1 MSAPKEQS
9 QIYTGGDPLSRFRRS
24 LLYTVGFT
32 KEQIERPLVAIA
44 NTWNELH
51 PGHFHLNRIAAKAKQ
66 GVLMAGGMPAE
77 FNTISLCDGLANGHA
92 GMRYVLPSRELIADS
107 IEVNIY
113 AHAFDA
119 MVLIGSCDKI
129 IPGLLMAAARLDI
142 PCIVVAGGPMF
153 PGHWPRHNLNFSVTG
168 ITALAERWS
177 QGEFTEDQLEEMTTC
192 IYPCAGACWGMGTAN
207 TMACLTEAIGM
218 SLPGD
223 GTAHATTAKKERLAG
238 QAGIAVMKLLEKNI
252 TPSKIM
258 TKNAFNNMLRVNMA
272 IGGSLNTVL
281 HIPAVA
287 RELGITVDLDMFDA
301 MARQTPHLCN
311 IEPSGPYFLSD
322 LEEAGGIPGVMKRL
336 ESDLDCDCMT
346 VTTSS
351 IGENIKD
358 AEVFNEEVIRPLDSP
373 VHEYGGIAVLKGNL
387 ASDGAVIKQVACDES
402 MWKFEGPARVFD
414 CEEDATQALMSQQI
428 KAGDVVVIRYEGP
441 RGGPGMREMAH
452 FRAML
457 KFAGL
462 GDKVYLITDGRYSG
476 YSEGSSIGYLSPEAG
491 EGGPIAVVQD
501 GDVIAIDVG
510 ARSLELKIDADELDK
525 RLRAWKCPPP
535 RVRTG
540 YLARYSAMATSAAE
554 GAVIPVPA
562 PETGR
567 RDSLH

>member
-1 MSAPKEQS
+1 MSESKEHS
-9 QIYTGGDPLSRFRRS
+9 QIYTGGDPLSRFRRA
-24 LLYTVGFT
+24 LLYTIGFT
-32 KEQIERPLVAIA
+32 REQVDRPLVAVA

-51 PGHFHLNRIAAKAKQ
+51 PGHFHLNRLAAKVKE

-77 FNTISLCDGLANGHA
+77 FNTISLCDGLANGHV
-92 GMRYVLPSRELIADS
+92 GMKYVLPSRELIADS
-107 IEVNIY
+107 IEVNIH

-119 MVLIGSCDKI
+119 MVLVGSCDKI

-168 ITALAERWS
+168 ITALAERWTR
-177 QGEFTEDQLEEMTTC
+177 GEFTDEQLEEMTTC

-223 GTAHATTAKKERLAG
+223 GTAHATTSKKERLAAE
-238 QAGIAVMKLLEKNI
+238 AGVAVMKLLEEGT

-258 TKNAFNNMLRVNMA
+258 TEAAFDNMLRVNMA

-281 HIPAVA
+281 HIPAIA
-287 RELGITVDLDMFDA
+287 HELGMKIDLDTFDEVSRA
-301 MARQTPHLCN
+301 IPHLCN

-336 ESDLDCDCMT
+336 ENDLNRDCIT
-346 VTTSS
+346 VNGNT
-351 IGENIKD
+351 IGENLKEAD
-358 AEVFNEEVIRPLDSP
+358 VFNDEVIRPLESP
-373 VHEYGGIAVLKGNL
+373 VHRYGGIAVLKGNL
-387 ASDGAVIKQVACDES
+387 ASRGAVIKQVACDES
-402 MWKFEGPARVFD
+402 LWKFEGPARVFD
-414 CEEDATQALMSQQI
+414 SEEDATQALMSQEI
-428 KAGDVVVIRYEGP
+428 KAGDVIVIRYEGP
-441 RGGPGMREMAH
+441 KGGPGMREMAH

-476 YSEGSSIGYLSPEAG
+476 YSEGSSIGYLSPEAA
-491 EGGPIAVVQD
+491 EGGVIAAVQD
-501 GDVIAIDVG
+501 GDIISIDVE
-510 ARSLELKIDADELDK
+510 ARALNLKISDSELDK
-525 RLRAWKCPPP
+525 RLREWKCPPP
-535 RVRTG
+535 RITTG
-540 YLARYSAMATSAAE
+540 YLARYSATARSAAE
-554 GAVIPVPA
+554 GAIVPT
-562 PETGR
+562 P
-567 RDSLH
+567 DLSS

>member
-1 MSAPKEQS
+1 MSDIKGRS
-9 QIYTGGDPLSRFRRS
+9 QIYRGGDPLSRFRRS

-32 KEQIERPLVAIA
+32 REQIERPLVAIA

-51 PGHFHLNRIAAKAKQ
+51 PGHFHLNRLAAKVKE

-92 GMRYVLPSRELIADS
+92 GMRYILPSRELIADS
-107 IEVNIY
+107 IEVNIH

-129 IPGLLMAAARLDI
+129 IPGLLMAAARVDI

-168 ITALAERWS
+168 ITALAERWTR
-177 QGEFTEDQLEEMTTC
+177 GDFTDEQLEEMTTC

-207 TMACLTEAIGM
+207 TMACLTEAVGM

-223 GTAHATTAKKERLAG
+223 GTAHATTSKKERLAG
-238 QAGIAVMKLLEKNI
+238 EAGVAVMSLLEAGI

-258 TKNAFNNMLRVNMA
+258 TEAAFDNMLRVNMA

-281 HIPAVA
+281 HIPAIA
-287 RELGITVDLDMFDA
+287 HELGIRVDMDMFDA
-301 MARQTPHLCN
+301 MSRQTPHLCN

-322 LEEAGGIPGVMKRL
+322 LEEAGGIPAVMKRL
-336 ESDLDCDCMT
+336 EADLNRDCIT
-346 VTTSS
+346 VTGSS
-351 IGENIKD
+351 VGENIKD
-358 AEVFNEEVIRPLDSP
+358 AEVFNEKVIRPLDSP
-373 VHEYGGIAVLKGNL
+373 VHEYGGIAVLKGSL
-387 ASDGAVIKQVACDES
+387 APVGAVIKQVACDES
-402 MWKFEGPARVFD
+402 LWKFEGPARVFD
-414 CEEDATQALMSQQI
+414 CEEDAAQALMSQEI
-428 KAGDVVVIRYEGP
+428 KAGDVIVIRYEGP

-452 FRAML
+452 FRALL

-476 YSEGSSIGYLSPEAG
+476 YSEGSSIGYLSPEAA
-491 EGGPIAVVQD
+491 EGGPIAVVRD
-501 GDVIAIDVG
+501 GDIISIDIE
-510 ARSLELKIDADELDK
+510 ARKLDLMVEKGELDK
-525 RLRAWKCPPP
+525 RMREWKCPPP
-535 RVRTG
+535 RITKG
-540 YLARYSAMATSAAE
+540 YLARYSVTAKSAAE
-554 GAVIPVPA
+554 GAIIPVPVVK
-562 PETGR
+562 
-567 RDSLH
+567 